1 MLMSNELLGTMAVS
15 ADLVGEISFEDQGL
29 IGTLTY
35 GSGGQKIPEYEG
47 PYLATPTAEIQLFE
61 TKNKKMLDDFAV
73 NATPISDVRTVE
85 TDGYTITVL

>member
-1 MLMSNELLGTMAVS
+1 MLMSDELLGTMTVS
-15 ADLVGEISFEDQGL
+15 IDLVGEISFEDQGL

-35 GSGGQKIPEYEG
+35 GSGGLRIPDYLG

-61 TKNKKMLDDFAV
+61 TKDKKMLDNFTVD
-73 NATPISDVRTVE
+73 ATPISDVRTVD